1 MDNAQ
6 GYGAIAHIYDIF
18 NGDVNYE
25 SWADF
30 AEACFDKYLHSR
42 PELVLDLACGTGIL
56 TAILAERGY
65 DMTGVDLSPEMLSV
79 ARENC
84 PESVLLLLQDICSF
98 ELYGTV
104 GAVLCSLDSLNHLTK
119 KGQLE
124 KCFALVHNYLDP
136 DGLFIFDMNTPARF
150 EKEYGKNSYQLEAE
164 TEEGCAVF
172 CNWQN
177 DYSEKRGICRFSLS
191 VFTENEPGS
200 EVYLRRDEEWRERC
214 YTRAEIEEKLKN
226 AGFELCGVFGSTKMK
241 RAAKSDSKMYFAA
254 RAKKEV

>member
-1 MDNAQ
+1 MNNAQ

-18 NGDVNYE
+18 NGDVDYE

-30 AEACFDKYLHSR
+30 AEGCFEKFLPER

-65 DMTGVDLSPEMLSV
+65 DMTGIDLSPEMLSV

-84 PESVLLLLQDICSF
+84 PEDVLLLLQDITAF

-124 KCFALVHNYLDP
+124 RCFSLVHNYLDP

-164 TEEGCAVF
+164 DEDGCAVF

-191 VFTENEPGS
+191 VFTEKEAGS
-200 EVYLRRDEEWRERC
+200 EIYSRRDEEWSERC

-226 AGFELCGVFGSTKMK
+226 AGFEICGVFGNTKFK

-254 RAKKEV
+254 RAIK

>member
-6 GYGAIAHIYDIF
+6 GYGAIAHVYDIF
-18 NGDVNYE
+18 NGDIDYD

-30 AEACFDKYLHSR
+30 AEECFERFLPER

-56 TAILAERGY
+56 TAVLAERGY
-65 DMTGVDLSPEMLSV
+65 DMTGIDLSPEMLSV
-79 ARENC
+79 ARESC
-84 PESVLLLLQDICSF
+84 PENVLLLLQDITSF

-104 GAVLCSLDSLNHLTK
+104 GAALCSLDSLNHLTR

-124 KCFALVHNYLDP
+124 KCFSLVHNYLDP
-136 DGLFIFDMNTPARF
+136 GGLFIFDMNTPARF

-164 TEEGCAVF
+164 TEDGRAVF

-191 VFTENEPGS
+191 VFTEQEAGS
-200 EVYLRRDEEWRERC
+200 EIYSRCDEEWCERC
-214 YTRAEIEEKLKN
+214 YTRAEIEGKLKN
-226 AGFELCGVFGSTKMK
+226 AGFEICGVFGNTKFK
-241 RAAKSDSKMYFAA
+241 RAAKSDSKFYFAA
-254 RAKKEV
+254 RAIK

>member
-1 MDNAQ
+1 MNNAQ
-6 GYGAIAHIYDIF
+6 GYSAIAHIYDIF
-18 NGDVNYE
+18 NGTEAYE
-25 SWADF
+25 DWADF
-30 AEACFDKYLHSR
+30 AEECFERFLPAR
-42 PELVLDLACGTGIL
+42 PELVLDLACGTGTL

-79 ARENC
+79 ARDNC
-84 PESVLLLLQDICSF
+84 PENVLLLLQDITSF

-104 GAVLCSLDSLNHLTK
+104 GAALCSLDSLNHLTK

-124 KCFALVHNYLDP
+124 KCFSLVHNYLDP
-136 DGLFIFDMNTPARF
+136 DGLFIFDMNTPTRF

-200 EVYLRRDEEWRERC
+200 EIYSRCDEEWSERC

-226 AGFELCGVFGSTKMK
+226 AGFEVCGVFGNTNFK
-241 RAAKSDSKMYFAA
+241 RAAKSDSKFYFVA
-254 RAKKEV
+254 RAIK